1 VSKLTFTQDLKVVLP
16 KYSLPKVQ
24 PQVQLPGEDLVTFA
38 DIVNYEVVKGDDVLA
53 AFKFT
58 RYNNYKPNLYNT
70 LAEYEQ
76 PAYY

>member
-1 VSKLTFTQDLKVVLP
+1 M
-16 KYSLPKVQ
+16 
-24 PQVQLPGEDLVTFA
+24 PGEDLVTFA

>member
-1 VSKLTFTQDLKVVLP
+1 M
-16 KYSLPKVQ
+16 
-24 PQVQLPGEDLVTFA
+24 PGEDLVTFA
-38 DIVNYEVVKGDDVLA
+38 DLVNYEVIKGDDVLA

-76 PAYY
+76 PTYY